1 VPSAYQDQVLQLVR
15 RRPRSRALPS
25 SRWTRQRRADYLL
38 AEQTGIRG
46 QKATVRARPSQSGRA
61 CRESAPTSQ
70 QQPGPDPDEA
80 VNNRR
85 WKTPVRG

>member
-1 VPSAYQDQVLQLVR
+1 MPSAYQDQVLQLVR

-25 SRWTRQRRADYLL
+25 SRWTLQRRADYLL

-46 QKATVRARPSQSGRA
+46 QKETVRGPLKAAALVVSRP
-61 CRESAPTSQ
+61 
-70 QQPGPDPDEA
+70 QPPSSSPDPDEA
-80 VNNRR
+80 VNKRR